1 MFFRHALDKVIIAV
15 VVGIIL
21 VVISYHPQYRL
32 RSDMPQGFFKPTTA
46 SEAGKR
52 SIEERIAWG
61 YWESAVMDVQW
72 RYSRVQPLPS
82 EPPAEFH
89 LNAAALGPAAS
100 DPATRLLYWKRL
112 QQVWLEPSTWT
123 QHYEWNWNWAHDPI
137 DAAGSWIRHEADR
150 LFTISR

>member
-15 VVGIIL
+15 VVLIVL

-32 RSDMPQGFFKPTTA
+32 RSEMPPGFFKPTIV
-46 SEAGKR
+46 SETGKR

-61 YWESAVMDVQW
+61 YWESALMDVQW
-72 RYSRVQPLPS
+72 RYSRVQPLPL

-89 LNAAALGPAAS
+89 LNAAALGPVAS
-100 DPATRLLYWKRL
+100 DPTTRLMYWKRL

-123 QHYEWNWNWAHDPI
+123 QHYEWNWNWAGDPLA
-137 DAAGSWIRHEADR
+137 AAGSWIRY
-150 LFTISR
+150 